1 MSLHRL
7 SDLSRN
13 DSHPLHFPTASCR
26 RQLAKKKT
34 YPSLYE
40 LFLMGLLPERTA
52 IVGYARSPMADDDA
66 NKKIRA
72 FLKSGTDSQ
81 RDAFLAL
88 CTYRCGGYDDPVA
101 FGKVRVH
108 AALI

>member
-1 MSLHRL
+1 LL
-7 SDLSRN
+7 AVACN
-13 DSHPLHFPTASCR
+13 DNAAPLPHHLIP
-26 RQLAKKKT
+26 QLAKKKT

-52 IVGYARSPMADDDA
+52 IVGYARSPMADEDA

-72 FLKSGTDSQ
+72 FLKSGTDTQ

-101 FGKVRVH
+101 FGKVRARCSDMH
-108 AALI
+108 LSA

>member
-1 MSLHRL
+1 
-7 SDLSRN
+7 
-13 DSHPLHFPTASCR
+13 
-26 RQLAKKKT
+26 
-34 YPSLYE
+34 
-40 LFLMGLLPERTA
+40 MGLLPERTA